1 MHRPILVPPM
11 FCAAILHPPLTGLTA
26 LDRVGDMGNSEWF
39 NRRAIRLHL
48 TLIVVFPGCLALGWW
63 QLNVALSGN
72 TLSWVY
78 TFEWPGFAVYA
89 VYMWWRLLHD
99 ATEQMHEST
108 LMPVL
113 SQVNDEKTGNADF
126 VGNATGTA
134 LATNGA
140 YDASGSANANSDALV
155 GTVAFDPL
163 SPGADTA
170 GTVNHDQA
178 HGDAYEDMYEDEE
191 LAAYNRYLAELNNG
205 TARIG
210 R

>member
-1 MHRPILVPPM
+1 
-11 FCAAILHPPLTGLTA
+11 
-26 LDRVGDMGNSEWF
+26 MGNSEWF

-99 ATEQMHEST
+99 ATEQMDEST

-113 SQVNDEKTGNADF
+113 SQVNDKKTGNPDF
-126 VGNATGTA
+126 ASDITGVA
-134 LATNGA
+134 LATNNA
-140 YDASGSANANSDALV
+140 YDTNNTSRDANANTDRDALIGV
-155 GTVAFDPL
+155 AAFDPL
-163 SPGADTA
+163 APGADTA
-170 GTVNHDQA
+170 GTANPDQA
-178 HGDAYEDMYEDEE
+178 YGGTYEDMYEDEE
-191 LAAYNRYLAELNNG
+191 LAAYNRYLAELNDG